1 MVFENSFVGCD
12 AVNDSKQIYFTFLTS
27 KGQIYVVSVDNVE
40 AKSVVSIGADDRLC
54 SIKVLENNVVVG
66 NENGK
71 VFLVD
76 LNNSTVL
83 KSFDTGSHMP
93 ILSLGWCNK
102 RVIAVTCQGGI
113 FSIAENLS
121 AFTSVSAHQGLVS
134 HLSIHNNRITT
145 FGDDCVLNIF
155 EIDKNSND
163 LKLKSSQKQTKR
175 VNMIINLQN
184 STFANFYE
192 ENSLTEIN

>member
-1 MVFENSFVGCD
+1 M
-12 AVNDSKQIYFTFLTS
+12 
-27 KGQIYVVSVDNVE
+27 
-40 AKSVVSIGADDRLC
+40 
-54 SIKVLENNVVVG
+54 G

-71 VFLVD
+71 LFLVD

-102 RVIAVTCQGGI
+102 RVLAVTCQGQI
-113 FSIAENLS
+113 YNIDENLS

-134 HLSIHNNRITT
+134 HISIHHNKITT

-163 LKLKSSQKQTKR
+163 LKLKSSKKQTKR
-175 VNMIINLQN
+175 VNMIISLHNL
-184 STFANFYE
+184 TFTNFYE
-192 ENSLTEIN
+192 ENSLTEID

>member
-1 MVFENSFVGCD
+1 M
-12 AVNDSKQIYFTFLTS
+12 
-27 KGQIYVVSVDNVE
+27 
-40 AKSVVSIGADDRLC
+40 
-54 SIKVLENNVVVG
+54 G

-71 VFLVD
+71 LFLVD

-93 ILSLGWCNK
+93 ILSLGRCNK
-102 RVIAVTCQGGI
+102 RVLAVTCQGQI
-113 FSIAENLS
+113 YNIDENLS

-134 HLSIHNNRITT
+134 HISIHNSRITT

-163 LKLKSSQKQTKR
+163 LKLKSSKKQTKR
-175 VNMIINLQN
+175 VNMIISLHNL
-184 STFANFYE
+184 TFANFYE